1 MKAKQLYKAVEVT
14 VMEIDDL
21 AAGLHKH
28 HFFQLIYVLEGNGTH
43 IINNNNF
50 EFAEGDVFLLTP
62 GEEHSFKVTTPPI
75 FCLID
80 FTKDFFSRTAHSD
93 GEEVDLSSS
102 FRRLEYIFH
111 NQHAINGSLA
121 SPTDKGIFKV
131 LINQLINETKIP
143 LPFDKVVIQ
152 NIIFL
157 LLNLIARNI
166 QQNIISSSKSHNAKN
181 KVHEIV
187 TYIQHNIYESPLLK
201 IENLAAHFGMSEG
214 HLSRYFK
221 LQSGNTVKDYI
232 TRYKLE
238 MVLAR
243 LKYSD
248 LTISEIADELNFA
261 DESHLNK
268 TFRQAYGK
276 TAKQFKNEYL
286 AGVKPGKPNA

>member
-21 AAGLHKH
+21 AATLHKH
-28 HFFQLIYVLEGNGTH
+28 HFFQLIYVLEGSGTH
-43 IINNNNF
+43 TINNNNF
-50 EFAEGDVFLLTP
+50 EFSQGDVFLLTP
-62 GEEHSFKVTTPPI
+62 GEGHSFTISTPPI

-80 FTKDFFSRTAHSD
+80 FTTDFFSRNTHTD
-93 GEEVDLSSS
+93 GEEVDLSNS

-111 NQHAINGSLA
+111 NQHALNGNLA
-121 SPTDKGIFKV
+121 SPGDKNIFSV
-131 LINQLINETKIP
+131 LVNQLINETKTS
-143 LPFDKVVIQ
+143 LPFDKIVTQ

-166 QQNIISSSKSHNAKN
+166 QQNIIASSKSHNPKN
-181 KVHEIV
+181 KVHEII
-187 TYIQHNIYESPLLK
+187 TYIQHNIYENQLLR

-221 LQSGNTVKDYI
+221 LQSGDTVKDYI
-232 TRYKLE
+232 MRYKLE

-268 TFRQAYGK
+268 TFKQAYGK
-276 TAKQFKNEYL
+276 TAKQFRKDYL
-286 AGVKPGKPNA
+286 VSVNTGKPKA